1 MCVWGVVKGGGGG
14 LFVCCA
20 CVCARACVRVRACV
34 FVCCAWVGGT
44 EGDDMGSTGRDDV
57 QRFTVEFGVYGAE
70 NELQHCRTSRLYG
83 EDGRLSS
90 TSLAFAF

>member
-1 MCVWGVVKGGGGG
+1 MCV
-14 LFVCCA
+14 
-20 CVCARACVRVRACV
+20 CVCAC
-34 FVCCAWVGGT
+34 VCCAWVRGT
-44 EGDDMGSTGRDDV
+44 ESDDMESTGRDDV
-57 QRFTVEFGVYGAE
+57 QSFTVEFGVYGAQ